1 VISLNHTELATEDDK
16 SRDIDTWARLFKSK
30 TWEEL
35 KMVASNNDYMT
46 SAVETVYL
54 SNEDYNIAKIAR
66 DRDDYL
72 RHEAYTK
79 RRLKEL
85 TEENAELTREK
96 EDLSRKN
103 EDLSKTNEDLSKTIA
118 RLQAQLKNN
127 GIDSET

>member
-1 VISLNHTELATEDDK
+1 
-16 SRDIDTWARLFKSK
+16 
-30 TWEEL
+30 
-35 KMVASNNDYMT
+35 MT

-54 SNEDYNIAKIAR
+54 SNEDFNIAKIAR

-103 EDLSKTNEDLSKTIA
+103 ENLSKTIA